1 MLRKDVTRINSRALC
16 PRGTAAGRIARL
28 RCWYGRVCAVL
39 DMETSKTMDIQFLGA
54 AGTVT
59 GSKYLLRVGG
69 RKVLVD
75 CGLFQGYKQL
85 RLRNRAVLPI
95 KPEEIDAVVLTHA
108 HLDHS
113 GYLPV
118 LVRDGFAGPVFAT
131 AAARDLC
138 GILLPD
144 SGRLQ
149 EEEAEYANRHGYS
162 KHKPALP
169 LYTEADAFRALGR
182 FVPVEYGEQMEL
194 GPAVSMR
201 LTPAGH
207 MLGAASVRIEHA
219 GRSIVFSG
227 DIGRSND
234 AILYPPA
241 PFEGADYLVV
251 ESTYGNRLH
260 DASDALTV
268 LEDVFKRTFERG
280 GLVVIPSFAVG
291 RAQTLMYMI
300 HALKQAGRM
309 PSHVPV
315 YLNSPMAI
323 DATRLYL
330 RHHEYHRL
338 TSEQSK
344 EICASVHAVAT
355 PEESRRLNEKT
366 RGPAV
371 IIAGSGMATGGRVLH
386 HIRAFGPDSRNTI
399 LFAGFQAGGTRGA
412 DMVAGATEVKIHGDY
427 VPIRAEVKNIDSL
440 SGHAD
445 YREMLAW
452 MGAAQTP
459 PRCVFV
465 THGEASAADAMR
477 RHIEERLHWSA
488 EVPEHMQRTVLD

>member
-1 MLRKDVTRINSRALC
+1 
-16 PRGTAAGRIARL
+16 
-28 RCWYGRVCAVL
+28 
-39 DMETSKTMDIQFLGA
+39 MEIQFLGA

-59 GSKYLLRVGG
+59 GSKYLLQAGG
-69 RKVLVD
+69 RKILVD

-95 KPEEIDAVVLTHA
+95 RPEEIDAVVLTHA

-118 LVRDGFAGPVFAT
+118 LVRDGFAGPVFSTGAT
-131 AAARDLC
+131 RDLC
-138 GILLPD
+138 RILLTD

-149 EEEAEYANRHGYS
+149 EEEADFANRHGFS

-169 LYTEADAFRALGR
+169 LYTEEDALRSLRNFETVAFSSDVDLGGGVR
-182 FVPVEYGEQMEL
+182 
-194 GPAVSMR
+194 MR
-201 LTPAGH
+201 LSPVGH

-219 GRSIVFSG
+219 GRSILFSG
-227 DIGRSND
+227 DVGRSND
-234 AILYPPA
+234 PILYPPA
-241 PFEGADYLVV
+241 PLEAADYLVV

-260 DASDALTV
+260 DKVDPLAV

-280 GLVVIPSFAVG
+280 GLVIIPSFAVG
-291 RAQTLMYMI
+291 RAQTLMYMV

-330 RHHEYHRL
+330 KHHEYHRL
-338 TSEQSK
+338 SSAQCE

-386 HIRAFGPDSRNTI
+386 HIKAFGPDRRNTI

-412 DMVAGATEVKIHGDY
+412 DMVAGAESVKIHGDY
-427 VPIRAEVKNIDSL
+427 IPIHAEVKNIDSL

-445 YREMLAW
+445 YEEMLTW
-452 MGAAQTP
+452 LRTMKGQ
-459 PRCVFV
+459 PRHVFV

-477 RHIEERLHWSA
+477 HRIEEQLGWAA
-488 EVPEHMQRTVLD
+488 EVPEHQQRSRLG